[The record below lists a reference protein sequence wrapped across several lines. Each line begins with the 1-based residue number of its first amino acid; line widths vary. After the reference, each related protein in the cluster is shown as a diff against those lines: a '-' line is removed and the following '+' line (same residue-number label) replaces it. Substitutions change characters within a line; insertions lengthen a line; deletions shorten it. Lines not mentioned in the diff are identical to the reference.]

1 MGRDFLDYGAM
12 MDAALVGVVREA
24 LARVA
29 ERGLPGQHHFYITFR
44 TGHRGVKMPD
54 YLRQQF
60 PDEMTIVLQHQY
72 SGLQVDVDSFG
83 VGLSFNQ
90 ARERLIIPFK
100 AITAFADPS
109 VKFGLQLQAVVAP
122 NENNVQP
129 IEFAE
134 GRGAAPAA
142 GTAPAAIAG
151 AGNAPAAPAS
161 PGNAEVVSLDA
172 FRKK

>member
-12 MDAALVGVVREA
+12 METALLGVVREA
-24 LARVA
+24 LGRVA

-44 TGHRGVKMPD
+44 TGHRGVQIPD

-72 SGLQVDVDSFG
+72 SGLQVDEAGFG

-90 ARERLIIPFK
+90 ARERLIIPF
-100 AITAFADPS
+100 AAVTAFADPS
-109 VKFGLQLQAVVAP
+109 VKFGLQLQPTVAP
-122 NENNVQP
+122 NENKVQP

-134 GRGAAPAA
+134 SRGAPPAA
-142 GTAPAAIAG
+142 
-151 AGNAPAAPAS
+151 AGNAPAAPAGA
-161 PGNAEVVSLDA
+161 GNAEVVSLDA